1 MLMNVHHLHVV
12 KYVPTLLEVT
22 SALVMMAMNW
32 TMMEELVM
40 VCIKLRCLPPS
51 LSGCILQTLMSVTA
65 AFHAVKH
72 ALIP

>member
-1 MLMNVHHLHVV
+1 MSVHPLRVV

-40 VCIKLRCLPPS
+40 VCIKPRCLPPS
-51 LSGCILQTLMSVTA
+51 LSGYILQTLMSVTA